1 MTGSTVMDSRQLL
14 PGQQHPAVHS
24 LHGAALPAGVC
35 VFPGPEDCSS
45 AFLFTRE
52 RTVTSLPA
60 AVKTV
65 LENQSKISTLQLT
78 GVVCVGWGVG
88 GGG

>member
-1 MTGSTVMDSRQLL
+1 M
-14 PGQQHPAVHS
+14 
-24 LHGAALPAGVC
+24 
-35 VFPGPEDCSS
+35 
-45 AFLFTRE
+45 
-52 RTVTSLPA
+52 TSLPA

-88 GGG
+88 GGGKGGYPG